1 MPEQIGDKIE
11 TNARAVSSSGQNVLN
26 TIAKAIGFDAGA
38 LSLSKLIGSI
48 VLLIVLIA
56 VSKIISAI
64 IGKAFRKSKL
74 TEGMKKFIAR
84 AVRYTMYFLSILVF
98 CDSIGIPITSM
109 LAIFSLLGLAV
120 SLSIQNLLGNVMSGV
135 SLLMLKPFD
144 IGDYIE
150 TDVAGTVKNIGL
162 FYTEILTL
170 DNKRV
175 YIPNESIIGSKL
187 INYHSEDT
195 RRIDITV
202 NAAYDCDI
210 RAVKAALYDAA
221 AAVPTILKDKPVVVG
236 VADYGESAILYDIKA
251 WTKTEDY
258 LTSKYA
264 LTEAVADSYVKHG
277 VEMAYNR
284 LEVELIK

>member
-1 MPEQIGDKIE
+1 MPEQIEDTIE
-11 TNARAVSSSGQNVLN
+11 ASASIASSSWQNVLN
-26 TIAKAIGFDAGA
+26 TIAKAIGLDPSG
-38 LSLSKLIGSI
+38 LSLPKIIGS
-48 VLLIVLIA
+48 VMLLIILIA
-56 VSKIISAI
+56 ISKIISGI
-64 IGKAFRKSKL
+64 LKKTLRKSKL
-74 TEGMKKFIAR
+74 AEGMKKFIAR
-84 AVRYTMYFLSILVF
+84 VVKYILYFLSILVF

-120 SLSIQNLLGNVMSGV
+120 SLSIQNLLSNVMSGV

-150 TDVAGTVKNIGL
+150 TDIAGTVKNIGL

-175 YIPNESIIGSKL
+175 YIPNETIMGSKL

-210 RAVKAALYDAA
+210 NAVKAALADAV
-221 AAVPTILKDKPVVVG
+221 AAVPAILQDKPAVIG
-236 VADYGESAILYDIKA
+236 VADYGESAILYDIRA
-251 WTKTEDY
+251 WTKTENY
-258 LTSKYA
+258 LSSKYA
-264 LTEAVADSYVKHG
+264 LMEAIADCYVKHG
-277 VEMAYNR
+277 VKMAYNR

>member
-1 MPEQIGDKIE
+1 MPEQIGDTIE
-11 TNARAVSSSGQNVLN
+11 ANASAVTTSWQNVLY
-26 TIAKAIGFDAGA
+26 TITKAIGLDPDA
-38 LSLSKLIGSI
+38 LSLSKIIGS
-48 VLLIVLIA
+48 VMLLIILIA
-56 VSKIISAI
+56 ISKIVSGILK
-64 IGKAFRKSKL
+64 KALRKSNL

-84 AVRYTMYFLSILVF
+84 IVKYILYFLSILVF

-120 SLSIQNLLGNVMSGV
+120 SLSIQNLLGNVMSGI

-150 TDVAGTVKNIGL
+150 TDIAGTVKNIGL

-175 YIPNESIIGSKL
+175 YIPNETIMGSKL

-210 RAVKAALYDAA
+210 SAVKAALADAA
-221 AAVPTILKDKPVVVG
+221 ASVPTILQDKPIVIG
-236 VADYGESAILYDIKA
+236 IADYGESAILYDIKVWA
-251 WTKTEDY
+251 KTGDY
-258 LTSKYA
+258 LSSKYA
-264 LTEAVADSYVKHG
+264 LMEAVADCYVKHG
-277 VEMAYNR
+277 VKMAYNR

>member
-1 MPEQIGDKIE
+1 MPEQIGDNLE
-11 TNARAVSSSGQNVLN
+11 TRVDAVSSSGQNVLH
-26 TIAKAIGFDAGA
+26 TIAKTIGLDPNA
-38 LSLSKLIGSI
+38 LSLSKIIGSVI
-48 VLLIVLIA
+48 LLIILIA
-56 VSKIISAI
+56 ISKIICGIFSR
-64 IGKAFRKSKL
+64 AFKKSKL
-74 TEGMKKFIAR
+74 TEGMKKFMVR
-84 AVRYTMYFLSILVF
+84 AVKYILYFLSILIF

-109 LAIFSLLGLAV
+109 LAIFSLLGLAI
-120 SLSIQNLLGNVMSGV
+120 SLSIQNLLGNVMSGI

-175 YIPNESIIGSKL
+175 YIPNETIMGSKL

-202 NAAYDCDI
+202 NAAYDYEI
-210 RAVKAALYDAA
+210 SAVKAALYDAVES
-221 AAVPTILKDKPVVVG
+221 VPTILKDKPAVIG
-236 VADYGESAILYDIKA
+236 VAGYGESAILYDIKA
-251 WTKTEDY
+251 WTKTEDF
-258 LTSKYA
+258 LASKYA
-264 LTEAVADSYVKHG
+264 LTEAVSECYSKHG
-277 VEMAYNR
+277 VKMAYNR

>member
-1 MPEQIGDKIE
+1 MPEQIVDTIE
-11 TNARAVSSSGQNVLN
+11 TNASTVSDSGQNVLN
-26 TIAKAIGFDAGA
+26 TIIKAIGLDIDA
-38 LSLSKLIGSI
+38 LSP
-48 VLLIVLIA
+48 
-56 VSKIISAI
+56 SKIIGSVILLIILIAI
-64 IGKAFRKSKL
+64 SKILSGILKKALRKSKL
-74 TEGMKKFIAR
+74 TEGLKKFIAN
-84 AVRYTMYFLSILVF
+84 AAKYILYFISILIF

-120 SLSIQNLLGNVMSGV
+120 SLSIQNLLGNVMSGI

-150 TDVAGTVKNIGL
+150 TDIAGTVKNIGL
-162 FYTEILTL
+162 FYTEIVTL

-175 YIPNESIIGSKL
+175 YIPNETIMGSKL
-187 INYHSEDT
+187 INYHSDDT

-210 RAVKAALYDAA
+210 SAVKAALSDAV
-221 AAVPTILKDKPVVVG
+221 AAVPTILNDKPAVIG
-236 VADYGESAILYDIKA
+236 IADYGESAILYDIRA

-258 LTSKYA
+258 LSSKYA
-264 LTEAVADSYVKHG
+264 LMEAVADSYAKHG
-277 VEMAYNR
+277 VKMAYNR